1 MFLHWGKKAYS
12 KAALTSWNLK
22 RDKNYLYVNYL
33 VTYYLKYSVP
43 LTQRLQIWRWKYSWT
58 KPLNMIKLW
67 MIAIKYTAIH
77 KGPLKSDLPEQNHFI
92 FISFCS
98 ILWKPNQK
106 RIIKIESSFAYFLH
120 CQCPNHHS
128 GVFIPKNNS
137 EGPICKWF
145 STWWF
150 LEMTSKLLSSKE
162 VIYRMNHRN
171 TMFKV
176 IEQIA
181 QQFSSNH
188 KSKAYQRFIYFVVF
202 TFEVYE

>member
-58 KPLNMIKLW
+58 KPLNMLKLW

-77 KGPLKSDLPEQNHFI
+77 TGTLKSDLPEQNHFI

-106 RIIKIESSFAYFLH
+106 RIIKIESSCAYLFIVNVQIIILVFSFLKIIQKDQFANDSAPDGF
-120 CQCPNHHS
+120 
-128 GVFIPKNNS
+128 
-137 EGPICKWF
+137 
-145 STWWF
+145 
-150 LEMTSKLLSSKE
+150 
-162 VIYRMNHRN
+162 
-171 TMFKV
+171 
-176 IEQIA
+176 
-181 QQFSSNH
+181 
-188 KSKAYQRFIYFVVF
+188 
-202 TFEVYE
+202 

>member
-1 MFLHWGKKAYS
+1 ML
-12 KAALTSWNLK
+12 
-22 RDKNYLYVNYL
+22 
-33 VTYYLKYSVP
+33 
-43 LTQRLQIWRWKYSWT
+43 
-58 KPLNMIKLW
+58 KLW

-77 KGPLKSDLPEQNHFI
+77 TGPLKSDLPEQNHFI

-106 RIIKIESSFAYFLH
+106 RIIKIESSCAYFLH

-150 LEMTSKLLSSKE
+150 LEMASKLLSSKE

-188 KSKAYQRFIYFVVF
+188 KSKAYQRLIYFVVF
-202 TFEVYE
+202 TFEVYGWIRKIWYVYTMVHFKKQKWRSKCSHMQENSRSGNYHTKLNNAIS